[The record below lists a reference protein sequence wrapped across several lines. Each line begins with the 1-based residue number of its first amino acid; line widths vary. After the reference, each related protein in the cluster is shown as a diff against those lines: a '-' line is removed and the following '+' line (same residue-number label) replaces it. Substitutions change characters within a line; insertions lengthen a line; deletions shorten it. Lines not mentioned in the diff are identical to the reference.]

1 MGLNSVESGLMVHL
15 QRELYD
21 LEVSD
26 FNQKWNI
33 TDNEASIIM
42 NWFQIR
48 IDELKEKE
56 KLQAGIAQLVEQLIC
71 NHQVA
76 SSNLAA
82 STIYQ
87 D

>member
-1 MGLNSVESGLMVHL
+1 MALDSVESGLMVHL

-48 IDELKEKE
+48 IDELKRKE
-56 KLQAGIAQLVEQLIC
+56 KI
-71 NHQVA
+71 
-76 SSNLAA
+76 
-82 STIYQ
+82 
-87 D
+87 

>member
-48 IDELKEKE
+48 IDELREKE
-56 KLQAGIAQLVEQLIC
+56 KL
-71 NHQVA
+71 
-76 SSNLAA
+76 
-82 STIYQ
+82 
-87 D
+87 

>member
-21 LEVSD
+21 LEVID

-48 IDELKEKE
+48 IDELKQKE
-56 KLQAGIAQLVEQLIC
+56 KL
-71 NHQVA
+71 
-76 SSNLAA
+76 
-82 STIYQ
+82 
-87 D
+87 

>member
-1 MGLNSVESGLMVHL
+1 MALDSVESGLMVHL

-42 NWFQIR
+42 NWFQVR

-56 KLQAGIAQLVEQLIC
+56 KL
-71 NHQVA
+71 
-76 SSNLAA
+76 
-82 STIYQ
+82 
-87 D
+87 

>member
-1 MGLNSVESGLMVHL
+1 MALDSVESGLMVHL

-56 KLQAGIAQLVEQLIC
+56 KLQAGMAQR
-71 NHQVA
+71 
-76 SSNLAA
+76 
-82 STIYQ
+82 
-87 D
+87 

>member
-1 MGLNSVESGLMVHL
+1 MALDSVESGLMVHL

-33 TDNEASIIM
+33 TDNEASIVM
-42 NWFQIR
+42 KWFQIR

-56 KLQAGIAQLVEQLIC
+56 KL
-71 NHQVA
+71 
-76 SSNLAA
+76 
-82 STIYQ
+82 
-87 D
+87 

>member
-1 MGLNSVESGLMVHL
+1 MALDSVESGLMVHL

-26 FNQKWNI
+26 FNKKWNI

-48 IDELKEKE
+48 IGELKEKE
-56 KLQAGIAQLVEQLIC
+56 KL
-71 NHQVA
+71 
-76 SSNLAA
+76 
-82 STIYQ
+82 
-87 D
+87 

>member
-1 MGLNSVESGLMVHL
+1 MALDSVESGLMVHL

-26 FNQKWNI
+26 FNLKCNI

-48 IDELKEKE
+48 IDELKAKE
-56 KLQAGIAQLVEQLIC
+56 KL
-71 NHQVA
+71 
-76 SSNLAA
+76 
-82 STIYQ
+82 
-87 D
+87 

>member
-1 MGLNSVESGLMVHL
+1 MALDSVESGLMVHL

-26 FNQKWNI
+26 FNLKWNI

-48 IDELKEKE
+48 IDELKAKE
-56 KLQAGIAQLVEQLIC
+56 KI
-71 NHQVA
+71 
-76 SSNLAA
+76 
-82 STIYQ
+82 
-87 D
+87 

>member
-1 MGLNSVESGLMVHL
+1 MALDSVESGLMVHL

-48 IDELKEKE
+48 IDELKAKE
-56 KLQAGIAQLVEQLIC
+56 KL
-71 NHQVA
+71 
-76 SSNLAA
+76 
-82 STIYQ
+82 
-87 D
+87 

>member
-1 MGLNSVESGLMVHL
+1 MGLSSVESGLMVHL

-26 FNQKWNI
+26 FNLKWNI

-48 IDELKEKE
+48 IDELKAKE
-56 KLQAGIAQLVEQLIC
+56 KL
-71 NHQVA
+71 
-76 SSNLAA
+76 
-82 STIYQ
+82 
-87 D
+87 

>member
-1 MGLNSVESGLMVHL
+1 MGLSSVESGLMVHL
-15 QRELYD
+15 QKELYD

-26 FNQKWNI
+26 FNEKWNI

-56 KLQAGIAQLVEQLIC
+56 KL
-71 NHQVA
+71 
-76 SSNLAA
+76 
-82 STIYQ
+82 
-87 D
+87 

>member
-1 MGLNSVESGLMVHL
+1 MALDSVESGLMVHL

-26 FNQKWNI
+26 FNLKWNI

-48 IDELKEKE
+48 IDELKSKE
-56 KLQAGIAQLVEQLIC
+56 KL
-71 NHQVA
+71 
-76 SSNLAA
+76 
-82 STIYQ
+82 
-87 D
+87 

>member
-21 LEVSD
+21 LEVID

-56 KLQAGIAQLVEQLIC
+56 KL
-71 NHQVA
+71 
-76 SSNLAA
+76 
-82 STIYQ
+82 
-87 D
+87 

>member
-1 MGLNSVESGLMVHL
+1 MALDSVESGLMVHL

-42 NWFQIR
+42 NWFQVR
-48 IDELKEKE
+48 IDELRQKEK
-56 KLQAGIAQLVEQLIC
+56 I
-71 NHQVA
+71 
-76 SSNLAA
+76 
-82 STIYQ
+82 
-87 D
+87 

>member
-1 MGLNSVESGLMVHL
+1 MGLSSVESGLMVHL

-26 FNQKWNI
+26 FNEKWNS

-42 NWFQIR
+42 NWFQVR

-56 KLQAGIAQLVEQLIC
+56 KL
-71 NHQVA
+71 
-76 SSNLAA
+76 
-82 STIYQ
+82 
-87 D
+87 

>member
-1 MGLNSVESGLMVHL
+1 MALDSVESGLMVHL

-56 KLQAGIAQLVEQLIC
+56 KL
-71 NHQVA
+71 
-76 SSNLAA
+76 
-82 STIYQ
+82 
-87 D
+87 

>member
-1 MGLNSVESGLMVHL
+1 MALDSVESGLMVHL

-26 FNQKWNI
+26 FNLKWNI

-48 IDELKEKE
+48 IDELKAKE
-56 KLQAGIAQLVEQLIC
+56 KL
-71 NHQVA
+71 
-76 SSNLAA
+76 
-82 STIYQ
+82 
-87 D
+87 